1 MKVLLLRNRPS
12 AGVLI
17 AALSLHAVGTHAG
30 HPMLSEDTGTQ
41 GAGNYELE
49 LGYDWSRLDGL
60 HSFLFQPQL
69 SLGTSPTFDLI
80 VQPSWLRDSGAADA
94 AVRGLGDTNLDFKW
108 RFFGAAPL
116 SLGVRAGL
124 EVPSAQNALGLP
136 PGHLGG
142 HAILVGTIDT
152 APWTIDLNA
161 GYAHADYFPGA
172 RSDLLHFS
180 LAVLYSVDARM
191 VLVFDTAADSN
202 PDPTQPSSMGVALV
216 GAIYTIR
223 PGLDVDAGFRE
234 RLNTGAP
241 AQQWLVGITY
251 RGAW

>member
-1 MKVLLLRNRPS
+1 
-12 AGVLI
+12 
-17 AALSLHAVGTHAG
+17 
-30 HPMLSEDTGTQ
+30 MLSEDTGTQ
-41 GAGNYELE
+41 GAGNFELE

-80 VQPSWLRDSGAADA
+80 VQPSWLRDSGSADA
-94 AVRGLGDTNLDFKW
+94 TLQGLGDTNLDFKW

-124 EVPSAQNALGLP
+124 ELPTARNALGLP
-136 PGHLGG
+136 RGRIGG

-161 GYAHADYFPGA
+161 GYAHANYFPMA
-172 RSDLLHFS
+172 RSDLYHFS
-180 LAVLYSVDARM
+180 VALLYSLDARM
-191 VLVFDTAADSN
+191 VLVFDAAADSN
-202 PDPTQPSSMGVALV
+202 PDPTQPSGMGVALL

-241 AQQWLVGITY
+241 AQQWLLGITY